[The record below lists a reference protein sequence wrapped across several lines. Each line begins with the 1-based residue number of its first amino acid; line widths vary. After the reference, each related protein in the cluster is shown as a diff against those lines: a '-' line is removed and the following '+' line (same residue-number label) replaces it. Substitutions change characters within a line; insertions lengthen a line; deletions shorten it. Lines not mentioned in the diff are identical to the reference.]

1 MAQTQ
6 YRNLDKGCEGI
17 LPHGKGLQNSRKLRI
32 KIVVYK
38 TGKLE
43 KKRLRKRY
51 LIQKVFAPNL
61 FSLTNQLHILC
72 FLSL

>member
-6 YRNLDKGCEGI
+6 YRNLGKGCEGI
-17 LPHGKGLQNSRKLRI
+17 LPYGKGLQNSRKLRI

-61 FSLTNQLHILC
+61 FSFTNQLHILC